1 MISDMFKEKQF
12 EDKILI
18 FLKVISAVVIINSAI
33 AIHYQ
38 VKNLFLS
45 PVEGLTEEASKRD
58 FCAMAMNQ
66 MIQKK
71 LSKHLIEEGLYS
83 QVIEDNYKAM
93 FFESE
98 DKVTSIYSGENSC
111 KVLIHT
117 KEGQRSFDL
126 SLNAES
132 DFPFFY
138 KIAKIHEN
146 ELYATVD
153 N

>member
-1 MISDMFKEKQF
+1 MISEMFKEKQF

-18 FLKVISAVVIINSAI
+18 FLKVITAVVVINSAI
-33 AIHYQ
+33 AIHYH

-71 LSKHLIEEGLYS
+71 LSKYLIEEGLYS

-93 FFESE
+93 YFDGE
-98 DKVTSIYSGENSC
+98 DKVTSIYSGDSSC

-146 ELYATVD
+146 ELYATAD